1 MDMCCNFLT
10 SNAQTL
16 NYIEIIDLEVKYIY
30 IYSNVLDVH
39 NNVRAL
45 P

>member
-1 MDMCCNFLT
+1 MCCNFLT

-39 NNVRAL
+39 NNGRAL